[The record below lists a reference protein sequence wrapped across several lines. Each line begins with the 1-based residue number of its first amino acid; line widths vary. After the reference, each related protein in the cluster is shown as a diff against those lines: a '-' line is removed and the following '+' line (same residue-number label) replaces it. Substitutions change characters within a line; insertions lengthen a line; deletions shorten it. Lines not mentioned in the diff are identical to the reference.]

1 MTRSKT
7 PYELAA
13 LATVAVPR
21 LEVAGLRPPQF
32 SDEVLSVTG
41 LIDTSGDRWMVVC
54 PHDTVGGLDMEAQNA
69 VLERLGKAHDF
80 SKIPFE
86 VPCPAGFTRT
96 PEGDRV
102 MVHRDLGG
110 HVMETSDFDDP
121 HLLPASLG
129 NALAALHNLPELIY
143 TGVNLPAYSA
153 IECRDRH
160 QAVLDEAAQE
170 VVIPANLWDRW
181 EESLENLSLWRFL
194 PSPIHGDL
202 SETSI
207 HIDHGRVCALTGFSS
222 AHVGDP
228 AVDIAWVFAR
238 ASDEFLE
245 RFHEAYQQNR
255 SEKDLHLLARA
266 ELLSELAVV
275 RWLVHGLHSGDS
287 DIVDEAR
294 AMLAELST
302 SVGESTPKRT
312 EEPAKTA
319 SDSSTSEEES
329 SSSQS
334 EDTTLRT
341 SDSAPESPL
350 ATEAARSDAATGK
363 SEGHTRPHSGPIR
376 LTAHTSQA
384 DLEGGS
390 GQAAEAPTEHI
401 DMSAILPTHE

>member
-1 MTRSKT
+1 VTRSKT

-86 VPCPAGFTRT
+86 VPRPAGFTRT

-110 HVMETSDFDDP
+110 HVMETTDFDDP

-129 NALAALHNLPELIY
+129 NALASLHNLPELIY

-207 HIDHGRVCALTGFSS
+207 HVDHGRVCALTGFSS

-245 RFHEAYQQNR
+245 RFHEAYQQTR
-255 SEKDLHLLARA
+255 SEKDLHLLERA

-294 AMLAELST
+294 AMLAELSA
-302 SVGESTPKRT
+302 SVGESTPKRA
-312 EEPAKTA
+312 EEPAKAAT
-319 SDSSTSEEES
+319 DSSTAEEK
-329 SSSQS
+329 SSSQR
-334 EDTTLRT
+334 EDPTPRTTEST
-341 SDSAPESPL
+341 PESPL
-350 ATEAARSDAATGK
+350 AIKAAQRDASTGK
-363 SEGHTRPHSGPIR
+363 SEGHARPHSGPIR
-376 LTAHTSQA
+376 LSAHTSKA
-384 DLEGGS
+384 DSEGAS
-390 GQAAEAPTEHI
+390 EQAAEAPTEHI

>member
-86 VPCPAGFTRT
+86 VPRPAGFTRT

-129 NALAALHNLPELIY
+129 NALASLHNLPELIY

-207 HIDHGRVCALTGFSS
+207 HVDHGRVCALTGFSS

-245 RFHEAYQQNR
+245 RFHEAYQQTR
-255 SEKDLHLLARA
+255 SEKDLHLLERA

-294 AMLAELST
+294 AMLAELSA
-302 SVGESTPKRT
+302 SVGESTPKHT
-312 EEPAKTA
+312 EEPAKAA
-319 SDSSTSEEES
+319 SDSVTSKEK
-329 SSSQS
+329 SSSQG
-334 EDTTLRT
+334 EDTTPRT
-341 SDSAPESPL
+341 TESTPENPL
-350 ATEAARSDAATGK
+350 ATEAARSDASTGT
-363 SEGHTRPHSGPIR
+363 SEGHVRPHSGPIR
-376 LTAHTSQA
+376 LSAHTSKVDSESA
-384 DLEGGS
+384 SE
-390 GQAAEAPTEHI
+390 QAAEAPTEHI

>member
-86 VPCPAGFTRT
+86 VPRPAGFTRT

-129 NALAALHNLPELIY
+129 NALASLHNLPELIY
-143 TGVNLPAYSA
+143 TGVNLPTYSA

-207 HIDHGRVCALTGFSS
+207 HVDHGRVCALTGFSS

-245 RFHEAYQQNR
+245 RFHEAYQQTR
-255 SEKDLHLLARA
+255 SEKDLHLLERA

-294 AMLAELST
+294 AMLAELSA
-302 SVGESTPKRT
+302 SIGESTPKRT
-312 EEPAKTA
+312 EEPVKTA
-319 SDSSTSEEES
+319 GDSSTTEEK
-329 SSSQS
+329 SSSQR
-334 EDTTLRT
+334 EDTTPRT
-341 SDSAPESPL
+341 TESTPESPL
-350 ATEAARSDAATGK
+350 ATQAARSDASTGT
-363 SEGHTRPHSGPIR
+363 SEGHARPHSGPIR
-376 LTAHTSQA
+376 LSAHTSKA
-384 DLEGGS
+384 DSEGAS
-390 GQAAEAPTEHI
+390 EQAAEAPTEHI

>member
-86 VPCPAGFTRT
+86 VPRPAGFTRT

-110 HVMETSDFDDP
+110 RVMETSDFDDP

-129 NALAALHNLPELIY
+129 NALAALHNLPGLIY

-245 RFHEAYQQNR
+245 RFHEAYQQTR
-255 SEKDLHLLARA
+255 SEKDLHLLERA

-287 DIVDEAR
+287 EIVDEAR
-294 AMLAELST
+294 AMLSELSA

-312 EEPAKTA
+312 EEPVKTA
-319 SDSSTSEEES
+319 NDSATSEEEF
-329 SSSQS
+329 SSQR
-334 EDTTLRT
+334 EDTTLRR
-341 SDSAPESPL
+341 SESAPESPL
-350 ATEAARSDAATGK
+350 NTEVAQRDASTGT
-363 SEGHTRPHSGPIR
+363 SEAHARPHSGPIR
-376 LTAHTSQA
+376 LSARTSKA
-384 DLEGGS
+384 DSEGAS
-390 GQAAEAPTEHI
+390 EQAAEAPTEHI
-401 DMSAILPTHE
+401 NMSAILPTHE

>member
-86 VPCPAGFTRT
+86 VPRPAGFTRT

-294 AMLAELST
+294 AMLAELSA

-363 SEGHTRPHSGPIR
+363 SEGHTRPRSGPIR
-376 LTAHTSQA
+376 LTAHTSEA
-384 DLEGGS
+384 NSEGGS